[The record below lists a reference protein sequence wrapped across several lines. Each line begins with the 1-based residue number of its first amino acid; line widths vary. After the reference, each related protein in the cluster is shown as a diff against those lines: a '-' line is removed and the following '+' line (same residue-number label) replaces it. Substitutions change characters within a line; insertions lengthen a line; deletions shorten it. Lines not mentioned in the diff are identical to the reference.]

1 LTWYKHWSKMK
12 TILKISLLTLTLSLA
27 GCDLFQVRD
36 PQNPNEPKSSY
47 KDPFEPKD
55 VIQNLVN
62 AFKDK
67 NANDYRK
74 NFSTGL
80 PLVNRDF
87 SFVPSGNV
95 LVNFP
100 SDWYVD
106 EEFQYFN
113 NLVTRTPKDFPIF
126 LSFTDEVYD
135 VRADSAIYSAKYSI
149 SVPVANSAPRL
160 YEGSLKMTMTTN
172 IKAAWIIYY
181 WEDFAKQG
189 SKSWSEL
196 KIEFYL

>member
-1 LTWYKHWSKMK
+1 MK
-12 TILKISLLTLTLSLA
+12 THSKILSLTFLIALA

-36 PQNPNEPKSSY
+36 PEDPTETKSSY
-47 KDPFEPKD
+47 RVPVEPKD
-55 VIQNLVN
+55 VIQNLIN
-62 AFKDK
+62 AFNDK
-67 NANDYRK
+67 NPNDYKK

-87 SFVPSGNV
+87 LFAPSGNV
-95 LVNFP
+95 STIFP
-100 SDWYVD
+100 TDWYVD

-113 NLVTRTPKDFPIF
+113 NLVTRSQQDVPIT

-135 VRADSAIYSAKYSI
+135 IRADSSIYSAKYFL
-149 SVPVANSAPRL
+149 SVPVLNSEPNV
-160 YEGSLKMTMTTN
+160 YKGSLKFSMTTDIN
-172 IKAAWIIYY
+172 AAWIIYF
-181 WEDFAKQG
+181 WEDVAEQG